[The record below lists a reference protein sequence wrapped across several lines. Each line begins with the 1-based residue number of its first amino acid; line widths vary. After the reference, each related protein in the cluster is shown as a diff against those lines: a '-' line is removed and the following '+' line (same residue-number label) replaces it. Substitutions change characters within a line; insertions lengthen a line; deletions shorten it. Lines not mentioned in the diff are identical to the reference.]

1 MSTDETE
8 NDHDYAAS
16 RLRNEDGNY
25 HSDVVRVNRLLGMLQ
40 NFNDVHSRNAGQST
54 SSNRTTNS
62 DHNYINNFGSASVIG
77 GNMTINASGGTMED
91 DHDIFG
97 DDERDDES
105 TDAANVVSNS
115 GSTTA
120 TYDTDTRSEDSVSTV
135 TTVSSEQSHTSD
147 HSNSSEQTNI
157 SERTS
162 NSVASSSTRSDTG
175 TVQDTSD
182 GASNLIDL
190 QVVPTTNE
198 NTNVEVISLDTPSP
212 PKKRKRLSL
221 EPRDNSGTP
230 KVKAKNENDLEDE
243 DDGLTCPI
251 CLDNWEMS
259 GEHRLASLKCGHL
272 FGDSCIRRWLQE
284 SSRQSGQKVCPQ
296 CKTKAH
302 PKEIRYLYA
311 KRLRAIDRSE
321 EHRMRDQ
328 LIEVQNKAQSLT
340 LELATLKMSYAQV
353 TQKLKALEADNDS
366 LNILLRN
373 GGGSQL
379 YPKSMIKKSSLMY
392 KLFMDRNIE
401 ISKEP
406 GCRVLTYAKEQ
417 NAIIASQKSC
427 QNLFPGY
434 GLRFIDTVSFRPT
447 NFLHTS
453 VKLLRD
459 ISLSDDQQ
467 LLAAA
472 CMETKVKLFDLRTLS
487 VSSTFQPADKP
498 LWSCSLGR
506 KDNEHH
512 IYLGS
517 QHGSIYVY
525 DTRFPETIVNEHR
538 AEGNLSPVI
547 QVASVPASQLFPGGG
562 FLVCKLTSLWFY
574 EHSGAATNSTR
585 LAIEGRFISM
595 DFDVVNLKILIQ
607 TRSCA
612 RFPRARYILGILNKI
627 NGIPVIEAKVT
638 FFVSTNSPV
647 MARCSQIAVESN
659 TLVAAYIQDSKL
671 LSLYDENREQCIQ
684 SLPAQDIIYDTCP
697 IYTKDFTY
705 LAALTETKCRVYKL
719 NSN

>member
-1 MSTDETE
+1 MF
-8 NDHDYAAS
+8 NVFIY
-16 RLRNEDGNY
+16 LI
-25 HSDVVRVNRLLGMLQ
+25 LG
-40 NFNDVHSRNAGQST
+40 
-54 SSNRTTNS
+54 
-62 DHNYINNFGSASVIG
+62 
-77 GNMTINASGGTMED
+77 
-91 DHDIFG
+91 
-97 DDERDDES
+97 
-105 TDAANVVSNS
+105 
-115 GSTTA
+115 TA
-120 TYDTDTRSEDSVSTV
+120 QV
-135 TTVSSEQSHTSD
+135 T
-147 HSNSSEQTNI
+147 
-157 SERTS
+157 
-162 NSVASSSTRSDTG
+162 G
-175 TVQDTSD
+175 D
-182 GASNLIDL
+182 GASNVSE
-190 QVVPTTNE
+190 QQEAVSTNQ
-198 NTNVEVISLDTPSP
+198 NANNAVINLDTPSP

-221 EPRDNSGTP
+221 EPRENTGTP
-230 KVKAKNENDLEDE
+230 NVKSKKENDLDDE

-284 SSRQSGQKVCPQ
+284 SSRQSGHKVCPQ

-321 EHRMRDQ
+321 EHRMREQ
-328 LIEVQNKAQSLT
+328 LVEVQNKAQSLN

-353 TQKLKALEADNDS
+353 TQKLKALEADNDT
-366 LNILLRN
+366 LNVLLRN
-373 GGGSQL
+373 GGGSHL
-379 YPKSMIKKSSLMY
+379 HSKLGSNNNKPSLMY

-401 ISKEP
+401 ITKEP

-417 NAIIASQKSC
+417 TAIIVSQKST

-453 VKLLRD
+453 VKLVRD

-472 CMETKVKLFDLRTLS
+472 SMETKVKLFDLRTLS
-487 VSSTFQPADKP
+487 VSTIFQLEDKR

-506 KDNEHH
+506 KNNEHY

-517 QHGSIYVY
+517 QQGSVYVY
-525 DTRFPETIVNEHR
+525 DIRFPETLVDEYR
-538 AEGNLSPVI
+538 TEGDLSPVI
-547 QVASVPASQLFPGGG
+547 QIAAIPACQQFPGGG
-562 FLVCKLTSLWFY
+562 FLVCKLTSIWFHGTG
-574 EHSGAATNSTR
+574 ECSTR
-585 LAIEGRFISM
+585 LPIEGRFISM
-595 DFDVVNLKILIQ
+595 DFDPNYLRVVIQ
-607 TRSCA
+607 TRSCS
-612 RFPRARYILGILNKI
+612 RFPRARYILANLTKV
-627 NGIPVIEAKVT
+627 NGIPVLETKVT
-638 FFVSTNSPV
+638 FYASTNSPV
-647 MARCSQIAVESN
+647 MARCSQIAVDSN

-671 LSLYDENREQCIQ
+671 LSLYDANREQCVQ

-719 NSN
+719 NST